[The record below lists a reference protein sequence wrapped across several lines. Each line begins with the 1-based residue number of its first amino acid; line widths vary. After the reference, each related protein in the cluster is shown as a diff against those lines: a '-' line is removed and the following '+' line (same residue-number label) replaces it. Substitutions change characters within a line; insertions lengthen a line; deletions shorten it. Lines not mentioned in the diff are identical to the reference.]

1 MTTQDPAGQSESS
14 IDSRLG
20 CSTISFRRWPLPGA
34 LAEIKAQGFAETDL
48 GSLPGVC
55 DHVPIPLPADRV
67 DALAEQ
73 ILDSGVTV
81 RLINADV
88 ADMDD
93 PDLDAAEMQRRLLTL
108 VDLAQAV
115 GTSTIML
122 PCGRQGTE
130 PRTELSR
137 DIATVARS
145 LSAAAD
151 FVNAAGLD
159 LLVEAPH
166 SRRLCATVERS
177 EMLYEALGESP
188 VGAVL
193 DFSHVV
199 ASGDDEVDAVR
210 RFDGRIGHV
219 HLRDAVLGDINL
231 SIGRGN
237 VNFPA
242 AIDALTSSGYRGHYS
257 LELETHDIEDTVRLK
272 PAAPAATSPH
282 YYSVD
287 QTPWR
292 KPCPYPTRPR
302 SSPEPAR
309 SAASGAPPRM
319 PWPRPA

>member
-1 MTTQDPAGQSESS
+1 MT

-20 CSTISFRRWPLPGA
+20 CSTISFRRWPLTGA
-34 LAEIKAQGFAETDL
+34 LAEIKAQAFGETDL

-55 DHVPIPLPADRV
+55 DHVPIPLPANQV

-93 PDLDAAEMQRRLLTL
+93 PDLDPAEIQRRLRTL
-108 VDLAQAV
+108 VELAKAI

-137 DIATVARS
+137 DIATVAET
-145 LSAAAD
+145 LTAAAEYAS
-151 FVNAAGLD
+151 AAGLE

-177 EMLYEALGESP
+177 EMLYDALGDAP

-231 SIGRGN
+231 SIGRGK
-237 VNFPA
+237 VDFPA
-242 AIDALTSSGYRGHYS
+242 AIDALTSSGYQGHYS
-257 LELETHDIEDTVRLK
+257 LELETHDIEDADRPTEAGR
-272 PAAPAATSPH
+272 AGRYITSLL
-282 YYSVD
+282 
-287 QTPWR
+287 QR
-292 KPCPYPTRPR
+292 
-302 SSPEPAR
+302 
-309 SAASGAPPRM
+309 
-319 PWPRPA
+319 

>member
-1 MTTQDPAGQSESS
+1 MTTQDPAGQAESS
-14 IDSRLG
+14 SDSRLG

-67 DALAEQ
+67 AGLAEQ
-73 ILDSGVTV
+73 ILDSGVAV

-93 PDLDAAEMQRRLLTL
+93 PDLDAAEMQRRLRTL
-108 VDLAQAV
+108 VDLAKAV
-115 GTSTIML
+115 RTSTIML

-137 DIATVARS
+137 DIATVART
-145 LSAAAD
+145 LTAAAD
-151 FVNAAGLD
+151 FVSAAGLN

-166 SRRLCATVERS
+166 SRRLCANVERS

-199 ASGDDEVDAVR
+199 ASGGDEVDAVR
-210 RFDGRIGHV
+210 RLDGRIGHV
-219 HLRDAVLGDINL
+219 HLRDADLGDINL
-231 SIGRGN
+231 SIGRGK

-242 AIDALTSSGYRGHYS
+242 ALEALTTSGYQGHYS
-257 LELETHDIEDTVRLK
+257 LELETHDISDAE
-272 PAAPAATSPH
+272 
-282 YYSVD
+282 
-287 QTPWR
+287 
-292 KPCPYPTRPR
+292 
-302 SSPEPAR
+302 
-309 SAASGAPPRM
+309 
-319 PWPRPA
+319 RPAEAGRAGRYITSLLQR

>member
-1 MTTQDPAGQSESS
+1 MTIDP
-14 IDSRLG
+14 RLG
-20 CSTISFRRWPLPGA
+20 CSTISFRRWPLSGA
-34 LAEIKAQGFAETDL
+34 LAEIKAQGFGETDL

-67 DALAEQ
+67 DALAGQ
-73 ILDSGVTV
+73 ILDSGVAV

-93 PDLDAAEMQRRLLTL
+93 PDLDAAEMQRRLRTL

-137 DIATVARS
+137 DIATVART

-177 EMLYEALGESP
+177 EMLYDALGESP

-210 RFDGRIGHV
+210 RIDGRIGHV

-231 SIGRGN
+231 SIGRGK

-242 AIDALTSSGYRGHYS
+242 AIEALTTSGYQGHYS
-257 LELETHDIEDTVRLK
+257 LELETHDIEDADRPTEAGR
-272 PAAPAATSPH
+272 AGRYITSLL
-282 YYSVD
+282 
-287 QTPWR
+287 QR
-292 KPCPYPTRPR
+292 
-302 SSPEPAR
+302 
-309 SAASGAPPRM
+309 
-319 PWPRPA
+319 

>member
-1 MTTQDPAGQSESS
+1 MTKTMT

-34 LAEIKAQGFAETDL
+34 LAEIKAQGFGETDL

-93 PDLDAAEMQRRLLTL
+93 PDLDAAEMQRRLRTL

-145 LSAAAD
+145 LTAAAD
-151 FVNAAGLD
+151 FVNAAGLN

-166 SRRLCATVERS
+166 SRRLCANVERS
-177 EMLYEALGESP
+177 EMLYEALGEAP

-199 ASGDDEVDAVR
+199 ASGDDEVDAVSR
-210 RFDGRIGHV
+210 LDGRIGHV
-219 HLRDAVLGDINL
+219 HLRDAILGDINL
-231 SIGRGN
+231 SIGRGK

-242 AIDALTSSGYRGHYS
+242 AIDALTSSGYQGHYS
-257 LELETHDIEDTVRLK
+257 LELETHDIEDADR
-272 PAAPAATSPH
+272 
-282 YYSVD
+282 
-287 QTPWR
+287 
-292 KPCPYPTRPR
+292 PTEAGRAGR
-302 SSPEPAR
+302 YITALLQR
-309 SAASGAPPRM
+309 
-319 PWPRPA
+319 

>member
-1 MTTQDPAGQSESS
+1 MT

-20 CSTISFRRWPLPGA
+20 CSTISFRAWPLPEA
-34 LAEIKAQGFAETDL
+34 LVEIKSQGFGETDL

-73 ILDSGVTV
+73 ILDGDVAV

-88 ADMDD
+88 ADLDD
-93 PDLDAAEMQRRLLTL
+93 PDLDAAEMQRRLRTL
-108 VDLAQAV
+108 VDLARAV

-122 PCGRQGTE
+122 PCGRQGTQ

-137 DIATVARS
+137 DIATVART

-151 FVNAAGLD
+151 FVNTAGLD

-242 AIDALTSSGYRGHYS
+242 AIDALTSSGYQGHYS
-257 LELETHDIEDTVRLK
+257 LELETHDIEDADRPTEAGR
-272 PAAPAATSPH
+272 AGRYITSLL
-282 YYSVD
+282 
-287 QTPWR
+287 QR
-292 KPCPYPTRPR
+292 
-302 SSPEPAR
+302 
-309 SAASGAPPRM
+309 
-319 PWPRPA
+319 

>member
-1 MTTQDPAGQSESS
+1 MTTQDPAEQSESS

-20 CSTISFRRWPLPGA
+20 CSTISFRRWPLSGA
-34 LAEIKAQGFAETDL
+34 LAQIMEQGFGETDL

-67 DALAEQ
+67 DEFAEQ
-73 ILDSGVTV
+73 ILDSRVTI

-93 PDLDAAEMQRRLLTL
+93 PDLDAAEMQRRLRTL
-108 VDLAQAV
+108 VDLAKAI

-122 PCGRQGTE
+122 PCGQQGTE

-137 DIATVARS
+137 DIATVART
-145 LSAAAD
+145 LTAAAEYLSG
-151 FVNAAGLD
+151 AGLC

-166 SRRLCATVERS
+166 SRRLCATVQRS
-177 EMLYEALGESP
+177 EMLYDALGDEP

-210 RFDGRIGHV
+210 RLDGRIGHV
-219 HLRDAVLGDINL
+219 HLRDAVVGDINL
-231 SIGRGN
+231 SIGRGE

-242 AIDALTSSGYRGHYS
+242 AIDALISSGYQGHYS
-257 LELETHDIEDTVRLK
+257 LELETHDISDAE
-272 PAAPAATSPH
+272 
-282 YYSVD
+282 
-287 QTPWR
+287 
-292 KPCPYPTRPR
+292 
-302 SSPEPAR
+302 
-309 SAASGAPPRM
+309 
-319 PWPRPA
+319 RPAEAGRAGRYITSLLQR

>member
-1 MTTQDPAGQSESS
+1 MTQATS
-14 IDSRLG
+14 IDPRLG
-20 CSTISFRRWPLPGA
+20 CSTISFRHWPLPGA
-34 LAEIKAQGFAETDL
+34 LAEIKGQGFGETDL
-48 GSLPGVC
+48 GSRPGVC

-67 DALAEQ
+67 DELAEQ
-73 ILDSGVTV
+73 ILDGGVTV
-81 RLINADV
+81 RLINADI

-93 PDLDAAEMQRRLLTL
+93 PDLDTADIQRRLSTL
-108 VDLAQAV
+108 VQIAHAV

-137 DIATVARS
+137 DIATTART
-145 LSAAAD
+145 LTAAAEYLND
-151 FVNAAGLD
+151 AGLN

-166 SRRLCATVERS
+166 SRRLCANVARS

-210 RFDGRIGHV
+210 RLDGRIGHV

-231 SIGRGN
+231 SIGRGK

-242 AIDALTSSGYRGHYS
+242 AVDALTTSGYQGHYS
-257 LELETHDIEDTVRLK
+257 LELETHDIED
-272 PAAPAATSPH
+272 A
-282 YYSVD
+282 
-287 QTPWR
+287 
-292 KPCPYPTRPR
+292 
-302 SSPEPAR
+302 E
-309 SAASGAPPRM
+309 
-319 PWPRPA
+319 RPAEAGRAGRYITSLLQG

>member
-1 MTTQDPAGQSESS
+1 MSTPDPPGQSP
-14 IDSRLG
+14 IDSRVG
-20 CSTISFRRWPLPGA
+20 CSTISFRRWSLSGA
-34 LAEIKAQGFAETDL
+34 LAEIRGQGFAETDL

-55 DHVPIPLPADRV
+55 DHVPIPLPADRI
-67 DALAEQ
+67 DEIAEQ

-93 PDLDAAEMQRRLLTL
+93 PDLDAAEMEGRLRTL

-115 GTSTIML
+115 GTFTIML

-130 PRTELSR
+130 PRTELSS
-137 DIATVARS
+137 DIATVART
-145 LSAAAD
+145 LAAAAD
-151 FVNAAGLD
+151 FVNARGVD

-177 EMLYEALGESP
+177 EMLYDALGEAP

-199 ASGDDEVDAVR
+199 ASGGDEVDAVR
-210 RFDGRIGHV
+210 RLDGRIRHV

-231 SIGRGN
+231 SIGRGD

-242 AIDALTSSGYRGHYS
+242 AIEALITSGYQGHYS
-257 LELETHDIEDTVRLK
+257 LELETHDIED
-272 PAAPAATSPH
+272 A
-282 YYSVD
+282 
-287 QTPWR
+287 
-292 KPCPYPTRPR
+292 
-302 SSPEPAR
+302 E
-309 SAASGAPPRM
+309 
-319 PWPRPA
+319 RPAEAGRAGRYITSLLRR

>member
-1 MTTQDPAGQSESS
+1 MSTEALAEPSGTS

-20 CSTISFRRWPLPGA
+20 CSTISFRRWPLAGA
-34 LAEIKAQGFAETDL
+34 LAEIKAQGFGETDL

-67 DALAEQ
+67 EELAEQ
-73 ILDSGVTV
+73 IRDSGVAV
-81 RLINADV
+81 RLINADI

-93 PDLDAAEMQRRLLTL
+93 PELDAAEMQRRLRTL

-122 PCGRQGTE
+122 PCGRQGIE
-130 PRTELSR
+130 PLTELSN
-137 DIATVARS
+137 DIATVART
-145 LSAAAD
+145 LSAAAEYL
-151 FVNAAGLD
+151 NASGVH

-166 SRRLCATVERS
+166 SRRLCATIERS
-177 EMLYEALGESP
+177 EMLYEALGDEP

-231 SIGRGN
+231 SIGRGK

-242 AIDALTSSGYRGHYS
+242 AIDALTSSGYEGHYS
-257 LELETHDIEDTVRLK
+257 LELETHDIEDADR
-272 PAAPAATSPH
+272 
-282 YYSVD
+282 
-287 QTPWR
+287 
-292 KPCPYPTRPR
+292 PTEAGRAGR
-302 SSPEPAR
+302 YISSLLQR
-309 SAASGAPPRM
+309 
-319 PWPRPA
+319 

>member
-1 MTTQDPAGQSESS
+1 MTNHQPRDIDMTIDP
-14 IDSRLG
+14 RLG
-20 CSTISFRRWPLPGA
+20 CSTISFRRWPLSGA
-34 LAEIKAQGFAETDL
+34 LAEIKAQGFGETDL

-67 DALAEQ
+67 DALAGQ
-73 ILDSGVTV
+73 ILDSGVAV

-93 PDLDAAEMQRRLLTL
+93 PDLDAAVMQRRLRTL

-137 DIATVARS
+137 DIATVART

-177 EMLYEALGESP
+177 EMLYDALGESP

-210 RFDGRIGHV
+210 RIDGRIGHV

-231 SIGRGN
+231 SIGRGK

-242 AIDALTSSGYRGHYS
+242 AIEALTTSGYQGHYS
-257 LELETHDIEDTVRLK
+257 LELETHDIEDADRPTEAGR
-272 PAAPAATSPH
+272 AGRYITSLL
-282 YYSVD
+282 
-287 QTPWR
+287 QR
-292 KPCPYPTRPR
+292 
-302 SSPEPAR
+302 
-309 SAASGAPPRM
+309 
-319 PWPRPA
+319 

>member
-1 MTTQDPAGQSESS
+1 MTGTMT

-34 LAEIKAQGFAETDL
+34 LAEIKAQGFGETDL

-93 PDLDAAEMQRRLLTL
+93 PDLDAAEMQRRLRTL

-137 DIATVARS
+137 DIATVARN
-145 LSAAAD
+145 LTAAAD
-151 FVNAAGLD
+151 FVNAAGLN

-177 EMLYEALGESP
+177 QMLYEALGESP

-219 HLRDAVLGDINL
+219 HLRDAVLGDINV
-231 SIGRGN
+231 SIGRGK

-242 AIDALTSSGYRGHYS
+242 AIDALTASGYPGHYS
-257 LELETHDIEDTVRLK
+257 LELETHDIEDADRPTEAGR
-272 PAAPAATSPH
+272 AGRYITSLL
-282 YYSVD
+282 
-287 QTPWR
+287 QR
-292 KPCPYPTRPR
+292 
-302 SSPEPAR
+302 
-309 SAASGAPPRM
+309 
-319 PWPRPA
+319 

>member
-1 MTTQDPAGQSESS
+1 MTIDP
-14 IDSRLG
+14 RLG
-20 CSTISFRRWPLPGA
+20 CSTISFRRWPLSGA
-34 LAEIKAQGFAETDL
+34 LAEIKSQGFAETDL

-55 DHVPIPLPADRV
+55 DHVPIPLPANRI

-93 PDLDAAEMQRRLLTL
+93 PDLDAAEMQRRLRTL

-137 DIATVARS
+137 DIATVART

-177 EMLYEALGESP
+177 EMLYDALGESP

-231 SIGRGN
+231 SIGRGK

-242 AIDALTSSGYRGHYS
+242 AIEALTTSGYRGHYS
-257 LELETHDIEDTVRLK
+257 LELETHDIEDADRPTEAGR
-272 PAAPAATSPH
+272 AGRYITSLL
-282 YYSVD
+282 
-287 QTPWR
+287 QR
-292 KPCPYPTRPR
+292 
-302 SSPEPAR
+302 
-309 SAASGAPPRM
+309 
-319 PWPRPA
+319 

>member
-1 MTTQDPAGQSESS
+1 MS
-14 IDSRLG
+14 IDPRLG
-20 CSTISFRRWPLPGA
+20 CSTISFRHWSLPGA
-34 LAEIKAQGFAETDL
+34 LAEIKGQGFGETDL

-55 DHVPIPLPADRV
+55 DHVPIPLPADQV

-73 ILDSGVTV
+73 ILDGGVTV

-93 PDLDAAEMQRRLLTL
+93 PDLDEVEMQRRLNTL
-108 VDLAQAV
+108 AELAKAV

-137 DIATVARS
+137 DIATVART
-145 LSAAAD
+145 LTAAAEYL
-151 FVNAAGLD
+151 NGAGLN

-166 SRRLCATVERS
+166 SRRLCANVERS
-177 EMLYEALGESP
+177 EMLYETLGESP

-210 RFDGRIGHV
+210 RLDGRIGHV

-231 SIGRGN
+231 SIGRGK

-242 AIDALTSSGYRGHYS
+242 AVDALMTSGYQGHYS
-257 LELETHDIEDTVRLK
+257 LELETHDIED
-272 PAAPAATSPH
+272 A
-282 YYSVD
+282 
-287 QTPWR
+287 
-292 KPCPYPTRPR
+292 
-302 SSPEPAR
+302 E
-309 SAASGAPPRM
+309 
-319 PWPRPA
+319 RPAEAGRAGRYITSLLRR

>member
-1 MTTQDPAGQSESS
+1 MT

-20 CSTISFRRWPLPGA
+20 CSTISFRRWPLPEA
-34 LAEIKAQGFAETDL
+34 LAEIKTQGFGETDL

-55 DHVPIPLPADRV
+55 DHVPIPLPGDRV

-73 ILDSGVTV
+73 ILNSGVKV

-93 PDLDAAEMQRRLLTL
+93 PALDEADMQRRLRTL

-122 PCGRQGTE
+122 PCGRQGIE

-137 DIATVARS
+137 DIDTVART
-145 LSAAAD
+145 LTAAAD
-151 FVNAAGLD
+151 FVNAKGLN

-231 SIGRGN
+231 SIGRGK

-242 AIDALTSSGYRGHYS
+242 ALDALTTSGYQGHYS
-257 LELETHDIEDTVRLK
+257 LELETHDIKDAE
-272 PAAPAATSPH
+272 
-282 YYSVD
+282 
-287 QTPWR
+287 
-292 KPCPYPTRPR
+292 
-302 SSPEPAR
+302 
-309 SAASGAPPRM
+309 
-319 PWPRPA
+319 RPAEAGRAGRYITSLLQR

>member
-1 MTTQDPAGQSESS
+1 MTQAMT

-34 LAEIKAQGFAETDL
+34 LAEIKAQGFGETDL

-55 DHVPIPLPADRV
+55 DHVPIPLPADQV
-67 DALAEQ
+67 DGLAEQ
-73 ILDSGVTV
+73 ILDSGVAV

-93 PDLDAAEMQRRLLTL
+93 PDLDDAEMQRRLRTM
-108 VDLAQAV
+108 VDLAKAV

-137 DIATVARS
+137 DIATVART
-145 LSAAAD
+145 LTAAAD
-151 FVNAAGLD
+151 FVSAAGLD

-199 ASGDDEVDAVR
+199 ASGDDELDAVR

-242 AIDALTSSGYRGHYS
+242 AIDALRSSGYQGHYS
-257 LELETHDIEDTVRLK
+257 LELETHDIEDADRPTEAGR
-272 PAAPAATSPH
+272 AGRYITSLL
-282 YYSVD
+282 
-287 QTPWR
+287 QR
-292 KPCPYPTRPR
+292 
-302 SSPEPAR
+302 
-309 SAASGAPPRM
+309 
-319 PWPRPA
+319 

>member
-1 MTTQDPAGQSESS
+1 MT

-20 CSTISFRRWPLPGA
+20 CSTISFRPWPLPEA
-34 LAEIKAQGFAETDL
+34 LAEIKTQGFGETDL

-55 DHVPIPLPADRV
+55 DHVPIPLPGDRV

-73 ILDSGVTV
+73 ILNSGVKV

-93 PDLDAAEMQRRLLTL
+93 PALDEADMQRRLRTL

-122 PCGRQGTE
+122 PCGRQGIE

-137 DIATVARS
+137 DIDTVART
-145 LSAAAD
+145 LTAAAD
-151 FVNAAGLD
+151 FVNAKGLN

-231 SIGRGN
+231 SIGRGK

-242 AIDALTSSGYRGHYS
+242 AIDALTSSGYQGHYS
-257 LELETHDIEDTVRLK
+257 LELETHDISDAE
-272 PAAPAATSPH
+272 
-282 YYSVD
+282 
-287 QTPWR
+287 
-292 KPCPYPTRPR
+292 
-302 SSPEPAR
+302 
-309 SAASGAPPRM
+309 
-319 PWPRPA
+319 RPAEAGRAGRYITSLLQR

>member
-1 MTTQDPAGQSESS
+1 MT

-20 CSTISFRRWPLPGA
+20 CSTISFRRWPLTGA
-34 LAEIKAQGFAETDL
+34 LAEIKAQAFGETDL

-55 DHVPIPLPADRV
+55 DHVPIPLPANQV

-93 PDLDAAEMQRRLLTL
+93 PDLDPAEIQRRLRTL
-108 VDLAQAV
+108 VELAKAI

-137 DIATVARS
+137 DIATVAET
-145 LSAAAD
+145 LTAAAEYAS
-151 FVNAAGLD
+151 AAGLQ

-177 EMLYEALGESP
+177 EMLYDALGDAP

-231 SIGRGN
+231 SIGRGK

-242 AIDALTSSGYRGHYS
+242 AIDALSTSGYQGHYS
-257 LELETHDIEDTVRLK
+257 LELETHDISDAE
-272 PAAPAATSPH
+272 
-282 YYSVD
+282 
-287 QTPWR
+287 
-292 KPCPYPTRPR
+292 
-302 SSPEPAR
+302 
-309 SAASGAPPRM
+309 
-319 PWPRPA
+319 RPAEAGRAGRYITSLLQR

>member
-1 MTTQDPAGQSESS
+1 MT

-34 LAEIKAQGFAETDL
+34 LAEIKAHGFGETDL

-55 DHVPIPLPADRV
+55 DHVPIPLPANEV

-93 PDLDAAEMQRRLLTL
+93 PDLDAAEIQRRLRTL
-108 VDLAQAV
+108 VDLAHAI

-122 PCGRQGTE
+122 PCGRQGAE
-130 PRTELSR
+130 PRTDLSR
-137 DIATVARS
+137 DIATVAQT
-145 LSAAAD
+145 LTAAAEY
-151 FVNAAGLD
+151 VSAAGLQ

-177 EMLYEALGESP
+177 EMLYDALEDAP

-231 SIGRGN
+231 SIGRGK

-242 AIDALTSSGYRGHYS
+242 AIDALTTSAYQGHYS
-257 LELETHDIEDTVRLK
+257 LELETHDISDAE
-272 PAAPAATSPH
+272 
-282 YYSVD
+282 
-287 QTPWR
+287 
-292 KPCPYPTRPR
+292 
-302 SSPEPAR
+302 
-309 SAASGAPPRM
+309 
-319 PWPRPA
+319 RPAEAGRAGRYITSLLQR

>member
-1 MTTQDPAGQSESS
+1 MT

-34 LAEIKAQGFAETDL
+34 LAEIKAQGFGETDL

-55 DHVPIPLPADRV
+55 DHVPIPLPADHV
-67 DALAEQ
+67 DELAEQ

-93 PDLDAAEMQRRLLTL
+93 PDLDAAEMQRRLRTL
-108 VDLAQAV
+108 VDLAHAV

-137 DIATVARS
+137 DIATVART
-145 LSAAAD
+145 LTAAAD
-151 FVNAAGLD
+151 FVSAAGLN

-166 SRRLCATVERS
+166 SRRLCANVERS

-199 ASGDDEVDAVR
+199 ASGGDEIDAVR
-210 RFDGRIGHV
+210 RLDGRIGHV
-219 HLRDAVLGDINL
+219 HLRDADLGDINL
-231 SIGRGN
+231 SIGRGK

-242 AIDALTSSGYRGHYS
+242 ALEALTTSGYQGHYS
-257 LELETHDIEDTVRLK
+257 LELETHDISDAE
-272 PAAPAATSPH
+272 
-282 YYSVD
+282 
-287 QTPWR
+287 
-292 KPCPYPTRPR
+292 
-302 SSPEPAR
+302 
-309 SAASGAPPRM
+309 
-319 PWPRPA
+319 RPAEAGRAGRYITSLLQR

>member
-1 MTTQDPAGQSESS
+1 MTQTMT

-34 LAEIKAQGFAETDL
+34 LAEIKAQGFGETDL

-73 ILDSGVTV
+73 IIDSGVTV

-93 PDLDAAEMQRRLLTL
+93 PDLDAAEMQRRLRTL
-108 VDLAQAV
+108 VELAQAV

-137 DIATVARS
+137 DIATVARN
-145 LSAAAD
+145 LTAAAD
-151 FVNAAGLD
+151 FVDAAGLN

-231 SIGRGN
+231 SIGRGK

-242 AIDALTSSGYRGHYS
+242 AIDALASSGYQGHYS
-257 LELETHDIEDTVRLK
+257 LELETHDIEDAER
-272 PAAPAATSPH
+272 PSEAGRAGGYITSLP
-282 YYSVD
+282 
-287 QTPWR
+287 QR
-292 KPCPYPTRPR
+292 
-302 SSPEPAR
+302 
-309 SAASGAPPRM
+309 
-319 PWPRPA
+319 

>member
-1 MTTQDPAGQSESS
+1 MSTQAPPGRSGSS

-20 CSTISFRRWPLPGA
+20 CSTISFRAWPLPGA
-34 LAEIKAQGFAETDL
+34 LAEIKSQGFGETDL

-73 ILDSGVTV
+73 ILESGVTV

-93 PDLDAAEMQRRLLTL
+93 PALDTAEIQRRLSTL

-122 PCGRQGTE
+122 PCGRQGTQ

-137 DIATVARS
+137 DIATVARA
-145 LSAAAD
+145 LTAAAEYL
-151 FVNAAGLD
+151 NAAGLN

-177 EMLYEALGESP
+177 EILYEALGESP

-210 RFDGRIGHV
+210 RLDDRIGHV

-231 SIGRGN
+231 SIGRGK

-242 AIDALTSSGYRGHYS
+242 AIAALTTSGYQGHYS
-257 LELETHDIEDTVRLK
+257 LELETHDIEDAER
-272 PAAPAATSPH
+272 AAEARRAGRYITSLL
-282 YYSVD
+282 
-287 QTPWR
+287 
-292 KPCPYPTRPR
+292 
-302 SSPEPAR
+302 
-309 SAASGAPPRM
+309 GADR
-319 PWPRPA
+319 

>member
-1 MTTQDPAGQSESS
+1 MTQAMS
-14 IDSRLG
+14 IDPRLG
-20 CSTISFRRWPLPGA
+20 CSTISFRHWSLSGA
-34 LAEIKAQGFAETDL
+34 LTEIKGQGFGETDL

-67 DALAEQ
+67 DELAEQ
-73 ILDSGVTV
+73 ILDGGVTV

-93 PDLDAAEMQRRLLTL
+93 PDLDAAEIQRRLSTL
-108 VDLAQAV
+108 AELAQAV

-137 DIATVARS
+137 DIATTART
-145 LSAAAD
+145 LTAAAEYLND
-151 FVNAAGLD
+151 AGLN

-166 SRRLCATVERS
+166 SRRLCANVERS
-177 EMLYEALGESP
+177 EMLYDALGESP

-231 SIGRGN
+231 SIGRGK

-242 AIDALTSSGYRGHYS
+242 AVDVLTTSGYQGHYS
-257 LELETHDIEDTVRLK
+257 LELETHDIED
-272 PAAPAATSPH
+272 A
-282 YYSVD
+282 
-287 QTPWR
+287 
-292 KPCPYPTRPR
+292 
-302 SSPEPAR
+302 E
-309 SAASGAPPRM
+309 
-319 PWPRPA
+319 RPAEAGRAGRYITSLLQG

>member
-1 MTTQDPAGQSESS
+1 MTQTMT

-34 LAEIKAQGFAETDL
+34 LAEIKAQGFGETDL

-67 DALAEQ
+67 DALAKQ
-73 ILDSGVTV
+73 ILDSGVTI

-93 PDLDAAEMQRRLLTL
+93 PDLDAAEMQRRLRTL
-108 VDLAQAV
+108 VALAQAV

-137 DIATVARS
+137 DIAAVARN
-145 LSAAAD
+145 LTAAAD
-151 FVNAAGLD
+151 FVNAADLN

-210 RFDGRIGHV
+210 RIDGRIGHV

-231 SIGRGN
+231 SIGRGK

-242 AIDALTSSGYRGHYS
+242 AIDALTSSGYQGHYS
-257 LELETHDIEDTVRLK
+257 LELETHDIEDADR
-272 PAAPAATSPH
+272 ATEAGHAGRYITSLL
-282 YYSVD
+282 
-287 QTPWR
+287 QR
-292 KPCPYPTRPR
+292 
-302 SSPEPAR
+302 
-309 SAASGAPPRM
+309 
-319 PWPRPA
+319 

>member
-1 MTTQDPAGQSESS
+1 MT

-34 LAEIKAQGFAETDL
+34 LAEIKAQGFGETDL

-55 DHVPIPLPADRV
+55 DHVPIPLPADHV
-67 DALAEQ
+67 DELAEQ
-73 ILDSGVTV
+73 ILDSRVTV

-93 PDLDAAEMQRRLLTL
+93 PDLDAAEMQRRLRTL
-108 VDLAQAV
+108 VDLAHAV

-137 DIATVARS
+137 DIATVART
-145 LSAAAD
+145 LTAAAD
-151 FVNAAGLD
+151 FVSAAGLN

-166 SRRLCATVERS
+166 SRRLCANVERS

-199 ASGDDEVDAVR
+199 ASGGDEVDAVR
-210 RFDGRIGHV
+210 RLDGRIGHV
-219 HLRDAVLGDINL
+219 HLRDADLGDINL
-231 SIGRGN
+231 SIGRGK

-242 AIDALTSSGYRGHYS
+242 ALEALTTSGYQGHYS
-257 LELETHDIEDTVRLK
+257 LELETHDISDAE
-272 PAAPAATSPH
+272 
-282 YYSVD
+282 
-287 QTPWR
+287 
-292 KPCPYPTRPR
+292 
-302 SSPEPAR
+302 
-309 SAASGAPPRM
+309 
-319 PWPRPA
+319 RPAEAGRAGRYITSLLQR

>member
-1 MTTQDPAGQSESS
+1 MSNEAAPQAELS
-14 IDSRLG
+14 IDPRLG
-20 CSTISFRRWPLPGA
+20 CSTISFRRWPLTGA
-34 LAEIKAQGFAETDL
+34 LAEIKTQGFGETDL

-67 DALAEQ
+67 DELAEQ
-73 ILDSGVTV
+73 IRDSGVTV

-93 PDLDAAEMQRRLLTL
+93 PDLDATEMQRRLQTL

-122 PCGRQGTE
+122 PCGRQGIE

-137 DIATVARS
+137 DISTVARTLTAS
-145 LSAAAD
+145 AD
-151 FVNAAGLD
+151 FVNSAGLD

-166 SRRLCATVERS
+166 SRRLCATVDRS
-177 EMLYEALGESP
+177 EMLYEALGDAP

-231 SIGRGN
+231 SIGRGK

-242 AIDALTSSGYRGHYS
+242 AVDALVTSGYQGHYS
-257 LELETHDIEDTVRLK
+257 LELETHDIEDAER
-272 PAAPAATSPH
+272 PDEAGRAGRYITSLL
-282 YYSVD
+282 
-287 QTPWR
+287 R
-292 KPCPYPTRPR
+292 R
-302 SSPEPAR
+302 
-309 SAASGAPPRM
+309 
-319 PWPRPA
+319 